1 MDGNEILL
9 LGLGIQSPW
18 QLVDQRLDVDKQPH
32 EVHLQVG
39 SEPGTTYTCPVCGA
53 QCPAHDFQERVWRH
67 LNFFQ
72 HHCYIHA
79 SVPRVKCPEHGV
91 KLIEVP
97 WARNGGA
104 FTLLFEQA
112 ALTLVREMPVIVG
125 ARIIEIT
132 DKRLWR
138 IVEHCVAKAEALTY
152 RRCRPSGG
160 TRRRAGGGRT
170 TSRCLSTWN
179 VVTSRCCS

>member
-1 MDGNEILL
+1 MSVRRRLPRSSRVLHGALPRLEPCAVKVARTVLRGRGVGNDILL
-9 LGLGIQSPW
+9 P
-18 QLVDQRLDVDKQPH
+18 D
-32 EVHLQVG
+32 
-39 SEPGTTYTCPVCGA
+39 
-53 QCPAHDFQERVWRH
+53 
-67 LNFFQ
+67 
-72 HHCYIHA
+72 HCYIHA

-104 FTLLFEQA
+104 FTQLFEQA